1 MALEFRQEII
11 PNALKEELAFDAY
24 LSLFD
29 LGLPLIPVTIL
40 DPMGR
45 EAGIAHFESLKG
57 VEAAFAPDTL
67 AELIKVSRQL
77 PLLESLLPHFEGAAL
92 QQFHLFELN
101 RFLTVTAELTNLETA
116 FPTAVET
123 HEALD
128 GLRRVL
134 ADHTE
139 RGGAALKTDEATAWV
154 KTKLE
159 EVDKNLHLETL
170 AHEKAVEEAIGLRMI
185 YPFPREIQG
194 EGPILEKARTCSLLR
209 VTETG
214 ETFRVDHTPGEALA
228 VLAAEKETLT
238 HELET
243 CTASLLAGINAEL
256 VPFFEAF
263 FTCYEERKKR
273 CLLYTLVFVKHKEK
287 LAFPEFET
295 GCRLSLTGGLS
306 YALSRKKGKANV
318 PLTIDLDQGAN
329 VLYGANMSGKTT
341 VLKTLYFLLTA
352 VRTGLPVPA
361 ETITLHYPESVQL
374 LLKSSGDM
382 TKDLSSFGEELHFFS
397 REPQEGA
404 FILADELFLSTDPVN
419 GAELSRIFINNYGER
434 PLIFFCTTHYPKVLE
449 LKTPH
454 LFRMLDV
461 EFADEEGKAVD
472 LSNLASLMP
481 YRLEKLSSEN
491 AASAVRTNRKP
502 LELALCFP
510 LPESIKTSIREQIDA
525 PESTTRDSQ

>member
-11 PNALKEELAFDAY
+11 PDALKEELAFDAY

-40 DPMGR
+40 EPMAR
-45 EAGIAHFESLKG
+45 EAGIAHFESLKN

-67 AELIKVSRQL
+67 AELIKMSRQL

-101 RFLTVTAELTNLETA
+101 RFLTVTAELALLETA
-116 FPTAVET
+116 LPTAEET
-123 HEALD
+123 HEALN

-139 RGGAALKTDEATAWV
+139 RGGAALKTDEATARI
-154 KTKLE
+154 KAKLVD
-159 EVDKNLHLETL
+159 VDKHLHLETL

-185 YPFPREIQG
+185 YPFPREIQN
-194 EGPILEKARTCSLLR
+194 EGSPLEKARTCALLR

-214 ETFRVDHTPGEALA
+214 ETFRVDHNPGESLA
-228 VLAAEKETLT
+228 VLAAEKEALT
-238 HELET
+238 RELET
-243 CTASLLAGINAEL
+243 CTASLLAEINAEM
-256 VPFFEAF
+256 VAFFDPFFS
-263 FTCYEERKKR
+263 CYEKRKNR
-273 CLLYTLVFVKHKEK
+273 CLLYTLVFVKQQEK
-287 LAFPEFET
+287 LAFPEFEL
-295 GCRLSLTGGLS
+295 GCHLSLTSGLS
-306 YALSRKKGKANV
+306 YALSRRKGKANV
-318 PLTIDLDQGAN
+318 PLTINLGQGSN

-352 VRTGLPVPA
+352 IRTGLPVPA
-361 ETITLHYPESVQL
+361 SAITLHYPESVQL

-382 TKDLSSFGEELHFFS
+382 GKDLSSFGEELHFFS
-397 REPQEGA
+397 KEPQEGA

-449 LKTPH
+449 MKTPQ

-461 EFADEEGKAVD
+461 EFADETGKAVD

-481 YRLEKLSSEN
+481 YRLEKISSEN

-510 LPESIKTSIREQIDA
+510 LPESIKQSIRDQIDT
-525 PESTTRDSQ
+525 PGRTGRDSK

>member
-11 PNALKEELAFDAY
+11 PDALKEELAFDGY

-29 LGLPLIPVTIL
+29 LGLPLIPATIL
-40 DPMGR
+40 EPMKR
-45 EAGIAHFESLKG
+45 EAGLAHFEALKK

-67 AELIKVSRQL
+67 SELIKVSRRL

-101 RFLTVTAELTNLETA
+101 RFLTVTAELTALEA
-116 FPTAVET
+116 VLPTAEET
-123 HEALD
+123 HGALD

-134 ADHTE
+134 TDHTE

-154 KTKLE
+154 KAKLE
-159 EVDKNLHLETL
+159 GVEKKLHLEIL

-194 EGPILEKARTCSLLR
+194 EGPILEKARTCALLR

-214 ETFRVDHTPGEALA
+214 ETFRVDHHPGETLA
-228 VLAAEKETLT
+228 VLSAEKETLT
-238 HELET
+238 RELEG
-243 CTASLLAGINAEL
+243 CTATLLAGINAAL

-263 FTCYEERKKR
+263 FTNYEERKKR
-273 CLLYTLVFVKHKEK
+273 CHLYTLVFVKQQEGF
-287 LAFPEFET
+287 AFPEFET

-306 YALSRKKGKANV
+306 FALSRKKGKANV
-318 PLTIDLDQGAN
+318 PLTINLDQGAN

-352 VRTGLPVPA
+352 IRTGLPVPA
-361 ETITLHYPESVQL
+361 EAITLHYPESVQL

-382 TKDLSSFGEELHFFS
+382 GKDLSSFGEELHFFS
-397 REPQEGA
+397 REPEEGA

-419 GAELSRIFINNYGER
+419 GAELSRIFIDNYGER

-449 LKTPH
+449 MKTPH

-461 EFADEEGKAVD
+461 AFADGEGKAVD

-481 YRLEKLSSEN
+481 YRLEKITSEN
-491 AASAVRTNRKP
+491 AAKAAHSNRKP

-510 LPESIKTSIREQIDA
+510 LPESIKQSIREQIDT
-525 PESTTRDSQ
+525 PYPTGRDSK